1 MTNDDARLPDSG
13 DADARAERLA
23 DRLHSASIHLLR
35 RLRRQDDASGVTA
48 PHLSALSVLVFG
60 GARTLGELAQAEQ
73 VRPPSMTR
81 IVRNLERDGLVER
94 EPHPGDR
101 RSVRLRAS
109 DAGRRLLEEGRARRV
124 HSLAD
129 RLHTL
134 SADELQC
141 LERAAGLIEGIVRE

>member
-1 MTNDDARLPDSG
+1 MSDRNASIPDG
-13 DADARAERLA
+13 VEEGGRAERLA

-94 EPHPGDR
+94 EPHPEDR
-101 RSVRLRAS
+101 RSVRLRAT
-109 DAGRRLLEEGRARRV
+109 DAGRRILEEGRARRV
-124 HSLAD
+124 HSLAE
-129 RLHTL
+129 RLRAL
-134 SADELQC
+134 DPADVEC

>member
-1 MTNDDARLPDSG
+1 MSDTDASLSNSG
-13 DADARAERLA
+13 DEDARAERLA

-94 EPHPGDR
+94 EAHPDDR
-101 RSVRLRAS
+101 RSVRLRAT
-109 DAGRRLLEEGRARRV
+109 DAGHRMLEEGRARRV
-124 HSLAD
+124 HSLAG
-129 RLHTL
+129 RLRAL
-134 SADELQC
+134 DPADLET
-141 LERAAGLIEGIVRE
+141 LERAAALIEGIVRE